1 MRTPPDEFN
10 GSSSLVL
17 YEVCRGL
24 LRMQQRKQ
32 RKYDT
37 TSSINIS
44 NSSNISNIL
53 PFKEDTGS
61 VRSSESEHHITTNTA
76 F

>member
-1 MRTPPDEFN
+1 
-10 GSSSLVL
+10 
-17 YEVCRGL
+17 
-24 LRMQQRKQ
+24 MQQRKQ

-37 TSSINIS
+37 TSSLNIS
-44 NSSNISNIL
+44 NSSNNISNIL